1 MYSKNLDHFNKEFGY
16 LAGNKLRSRQES
28 VSSEIQSAKEKL
40 NALDIIQDQL
50 VDAFTSKNKLSESV
64 RLLRRDKMSDQQM
77 RNLELNIECQRK
89 EIQKLRQQL
98 CEEKN
103 SKECGPL
110 ETVQQQGQKSA
121 RQPQKKLRLDS
132 SAGDSAHSDFIPS
145 SKLL

>member
-1 MYSKNLDHFNKEFGY
+1 MYSKKLDHFNKEFGY
-16 LAGNKLRSRQES
+16 LAGNKLRSQQES
-28 VSSEIQSAKEKL
+28 VSSEIQSAKEQL
-40 NALDIIQDQL
+40 NALDIRQDQL
-50 VDAFTSKNKLSESV
+50 VNAFTSKNKLSESV

-98 CEEKN
+98 SEEKN
-103 SKECGPL
+103 SKESEL
-110 ETVQQQGQKSA
+110 ETVQQKVQKSA
-121 RQPQKKLRLDS
+121 CQPKKKLRLDS

>member
-1 MYSKNLDHFNKEFGY
+1 MYSKKLDHFNKEFGY
-16 LAGNKLRSRQES
+16 LAGNKLRSQQES
-28 VSSEIQSAKEKL
+28 VSSEIQSAKEQL
-40 NALDIIQDQL
+40 NALDIRQDQL
-50 VDAFTSKNKLSESV
+50 VNAFTSKNKLSESV

-98 CEEKN
+98 SEEKN
-103 SKECGPL
+103 SKESEL
-110 ETVQQQGQKSA
+110 ETVQQKVQKSVC
-121 RQPQKKLRLDS
+121 QPKKKLRLDS